1 MRWKPI
7 MLAAGALALAGALGA
22 VLWPAP
28 LEVDGATVQ
37 AGPMEV
43 TVDDQ
48 GETRTHDRFV
58 VSAPVAGRLARIVL
72 HDGDAVAEHQLL
84 ARIAPLPLSVRESDE
99 IHARIAA
106 AEALQRE
113 AEQRLRHAGEDMAQA
128 RRELAR
134 MRQLV
139 QQGFVAA
146 QAAEQ
151 ARTAEVTAASEA
163 EAARF
168 RLRAAAAEVRLARSG
183 LGAPRAAGPGA
194 APQVEVR
201 APMAGRI
208 LRIGDASERV
218 VAAGAPLLT
227 MGDVG
232 GLEIVVPLLSSE
244 AVKVAPGM
252 QVRLEGWGGEQPLLA
267 RVSRV
272 EPYAVTKVSALGIEE
287 KRANVI
293 ADFVDPPG
301 PIGDGYR
308 VIARIV
314 TWQAGQV
321 LKLPS
326 SAMFRCAGAWCV
338 FVVESGRAR
347 RRVVELGHRNQ
358 AEAEVLKG
366 LAPGQTVVR
375 YPANE
380 VADGAR
386 VRVRGTS

>member
-7 MLAAGALALAGALGA
+7 LLAAGALALAGALGA

-113 AEQRLRHAGEDMAQA
+113 AEQRLRHAGEDLAQA

-151 ARTAEVTAASEA
+151 ARTAEVAAASEA

-252 QVRLEGWGGEQPLLA
+252 PVRLEGWGGERPLLA

-314 TWQAGQV
+314 TWQAAQV

-338 FVVESGRAR
+338 FAVEGGRAR